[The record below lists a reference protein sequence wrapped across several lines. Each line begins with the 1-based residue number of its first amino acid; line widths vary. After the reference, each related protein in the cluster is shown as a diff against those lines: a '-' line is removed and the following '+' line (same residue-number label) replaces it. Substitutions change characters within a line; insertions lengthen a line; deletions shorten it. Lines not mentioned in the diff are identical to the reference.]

1 MPAKTTNIV
10 KNFSLSAPTTSPT
23 LTISGS
29 VTTVSYNV
37 SIVAPL
43 DTSATL
49 SMQFQRSSDGG
60 QTWNTFDDYEYNG
73 GPVTRGVN
81 AGQQATELIDGEIDN
96 LNVGDMLQV
105 TVPSVSGTW
114 VVTASIT
121 QS

>member
-1 MPAKTTNIV
+1 MPTKTTNIV
-10 KNFSLSAPTTSPT
+10 KNFSLSAPITSPT

-43 DTSATL
+43 DTAATL

-60 QTWNTFDDYEYNG
+60 NTWNTFDDYEFTG
-73 GPVTRGVN
+73 GPIVKGPN
-81 AGQQATELIDGEIDN
+81 AGQQATELITGEIDN
-96 LNVGDMLQV
+96 LNVGDKLRI
-105 TVPSVSGTW
+105 TTPEISGTW
-114 VVTASIT
+114 VVSASIT